1 MRAILLSALI
11 GTVLGYLGARVLFVG
26 SYLSLIPWGIAGFI
40 LGWWSQ
46 TYRTAGMNGAV
57 YGFVLAFFFMLVGY
71 EGSSPVWTRIP
82 FFALLG
88 LVGAVCGAGL
98 GLGGAWLSH
107 LTGKARG

>member
-88 LVGAVCGAGL
+88 LVGAVCGAGW
-98 GLGGAWLSH
+98 GLGGAWLSQF
-107 LTGKARG
+107 TGKARG